1 MLLSSQPFGYGI
13 DWEVQ
18 KSCLDSLRLFE
29 VTLLAVHQLSSPA
42 YVMSVF
48 LGSSLAIFSSSP
60 VWFYIGTE
68 KTELSGGDQH
78 KRVVQLGVSYMC

>member
-1 MLLSSQPFGYGI
+1 MDHFGLFFITWKERIFLGQLQVDKHAFVLTAIGYGI

-29 VTLLAVHQLSSPA
+29 VTLLADHQLSSPA

-60 VWFYIGTE
+60 MWF
-68 KTELSGGDQH
+68 
-78 KRVVQLGVSYMC
+78 